1 MFNEK
6 YFTDGII
13 EMLDLLYVN
22 NENNN
27 KHGTIFDVQADLF
40 KINEKIRKKY
50 KFTLSQTTPTPP
62 THATAKR
69 IAAKNNETKR
79 IAANAKR
86 KKAKRTA
93 IKRAKL
99 FNAVP
104 GQVI

>member
-1 MFNEK
+1 MTKIEFNEK

-40 KINEKIRKKY
+40 EINEKIREKY
-50 KFTLSQTTPTPP
+50 KFTLSQLTPP
-62 THATAKR
+62 TQTTTKR
-69 IAAKNNETKR
+69 TTAKNNV
-79 IAANAKR
+79 AKR
-86 KKAKRTA
+86 KKTQRTA
-93 IKRAKL
+93 NKRAKL

-104 GQVI
+104 GKAI